1 MMTKRNIIIGSS
13 VIGTVILVVI
23 LSLIINASK
32 NSDGSK
38 EPPTNHVTVPETLIE
53 STEQATDESTAA
65 VYGDG
70 HYDPLTGLYSEND
83 LTSRRPFVVMLD
95 NQYMARPQAALSEAD
110 IVYEILAEGLIT
122 RYMAVFYGNYP
133 EHVGP
138 VRSARPYFIEKASEF
153 NPYYV
158 HVGGSMQALSD
169 IRKFQMAD
177 IDGLVS
183 GAFWREDH
191 KKIPHNMYTS
201 SDSMLKDATRL
212 GYTSTT
218 PVSFLDF
225 NKSFTI
231 IDGKDASE
239 ITFVYKEPVKSD
251 PIGYYTSYKYND
263 EKHLYYRYTNG
274 EPHVDEN
281 TKEQLT
287 CTNILVQYAKTTV
300 LDSDGRLD
308 VDLITSGKGKYYTA
322 GKVMDITWSKES
334 VEATTEFFDIQ
345 GNPIKLNPG
354 VTWFQIMKIGKE
366 ETIK

>member
-1 MMTKRNIIIGSS
+1 MMNKKNIIIGSS
-13 VIGTVILVVI
+13 VIGIIVLIVV
-23 LSLIINASK
+23 LNLIFNASK
-32 NSDGSK
+32 NSVSSN
-38 EPPTNHVTVPETLIE
+38 EPPTNQVTVPETLIE
-53 STEQATDESTAA
+53 NTEQTTEETTEA
-65 VYGDG
+65 VLIDS
-70 HYDPLTGLYSEND
+70 HYNPLTGLYSEDD
-83 LTSRRPFVVMLD
+83 LTLKRPFVVMLD
-95 NQYMARPQAALSEAD
+95 NQFLARPQAALSEAD

-122 RYMAVFYGNYP
+122 RYMAVFYGDYP

-153 NPYYV
+153 DPYYV

-183 GAFWREDH
+183 GAFWRENH

-201 SDSMLKDATRL
+201 SESMLKDANRL
-212 GYTSTT
+212 GYTSSI

-225 NKSFTI
+225 NTSFAV
-231 IDGKDASE
+231 IDGKDANE
-239 ITFVYKEPVKSD
+239 ITFVYKDPVKSD

-274 EPHVDEN
+274 EAHVDEN

-300 LDSDGRLD
+300 LDNEGRLD
-308 VDLITSGKGKYYTA
+308 IDLITSGKGKYYTA
-322 GKVMDITWSKES
+322 GKVMDITWSKKS
-334 VEATTEFFDIQ
+334 VEATTEFFDMQ